1 MRKVDTMLMRLSEA
15 QNHRCCYCSV
25 EMTFDIHCDT
35 SVTRDHVIPRV
46 FNGQTEWDNLV
57 AACERCNN
65 LRGNMEAYHFHA
77 LMLAGDFDRLWNARV
92 REHGRLD
99 RRFARK
105 AIEDIKVAWLYID
118 WQKRSQAWA

>member
-1 MRKVDTMLMRLSEA
+1 MRKVDAVLMRLSEA

-46 FNGQTEWDNLV
+46 FGGPTTWDNLV
-57 AACERCNN
+57 AACEKCNHT
-65 LRGNMEAYHFHA
+65 RGNMEAYHFHA
-77 LMLAGDFDRLWNARV
+77 LVLAGDFDRLWNARV
-92 REHGRLD
+92 REHDRLD

-105 AIEDIKVAWLYID
+105 AAKDIRVAWLYID
-118 WQKRSQAWA
+118 WTKRMQVGV